1 MSCRVVETE
10 KRSWILLLLIVCP
23 TWCWNYRSRQFRGA
37 KVHKLLESTLRD
49 TRRAK
54 WDVGE
59 CLRTKNVD
67 VGESACPCLSLQ
79 SAGKWLGRRIDG
91 DLVVHHL
98 DTGQMRLINAGV
110 KPKLLIVFL
119 SCFLYAPKWIYSTQT
134 SKVDVQRPPSI
145 TLECGKLV
153 ANNVVHENIFLLV
166 GFVRL
171 LKSILLCLE
180 K

>member
-10 KRSWILLLLIVCP
+10 KRSVCP
-23 TWCWNYRSRQFRGA
+23 TWCWNYRSRQFRDA

-59 CLRTKNVD
+59 CLGTKNVD
-67 VGESACPCLSLQ
+67 VGDVDVGESGCPCLRPHSV
-79 SAGKWLGRRIDG
+79 GKWSGGRIDG

-119 SCFLYAPKWIYSTQT
+119 SCFLYAQKWSYSTQT
-134 SKVDVQRPPSI
+134 SKVNLQRPPSI
-145 TLECGKLV
+145 TLRSVEY
-153 ANNVVHENIFLLV
+153 
-166 GFVRL
+166 
-171 LKSILLCLE
+171 
-180 K
+180 